1 MKNNSIVPNDQIRT
15 AATAKG
21 FAEISI
27 VPQTVQDR
35 GGALDTGGWLV
46 LSVKRKAGDAWELLG
61 RRRTEAEL
69 LNVIQKQQASRN

>member
-1 MKNNSIVPNDQIRT
+1 MLNNSIKPNDEIRT

-21 FAEISI
+21 FADISI

-35 GGALDTGGWLV
+35 GGALGTGGWLV
-46 LSVKRKAGDAWELLG
+46 LSVKRQADDAWELLG

-69 LNVIQKQQASRN
+69 LGVIQKQASKN